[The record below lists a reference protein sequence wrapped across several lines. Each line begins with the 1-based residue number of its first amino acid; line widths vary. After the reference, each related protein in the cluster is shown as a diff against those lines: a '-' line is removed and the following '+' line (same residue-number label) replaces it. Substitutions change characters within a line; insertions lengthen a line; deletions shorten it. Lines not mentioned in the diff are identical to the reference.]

1 MINDYTVVATHR
13 VLKSHRIKMGVMY
26 AVFFHQGFLSQA
38 PTIHSAAGEGRGP
51 SFIPLHHF
59 HPLMNIQR
67 FICNFACEVTITYFQ
82 PQRLCLPDCYPMRF
96 NHLIELPFDWLIDD
110 AMFVCLLHELILGF
124 CYSGFWHWKALN
136 LNSHRLSHL
145 Y

>member
-13 VLKSHRIKMGVMY
+13 VLKSHRIKMDVIYGFSSIR
-26 AVFFHQGFLSQA
+26 VFSHRHRRFTAQQGK
-38 PTIHSAAGEGRGP
+38 ERRP

-82 PQRLCLPDCYPMRF
+82 PQRLCLPDCYPLRF
-96 NHLIELPFDWLIDD
+96 NHLIELPFHWLIDD
-110 AMFVCLLHELILGF
+110 AMFVCLLDELILGF

-136 LNSHRLSHL
+136 LNSHRLSPL